1 MKDWLKVSNE
11 LILDHKG
18 DPYLCSMNEILSNDD
33 SIDSIEE
40 CLLVNALMMCYVTSF
55 YGSVMCNFKK
65 KTTPGTTLI

>member
-1 MKDWLKVSNE
+1 M
-11 LILDHKG
+11 
-18 DPYLCSMNEILSNDD
+18 MNEILSNDD

-55 YGSVMCNFKK
+55 YASVMCNLKK

>member
-40 CLLVNALMMCYVTSF
+40 CLLVNALFNDVLCNIILWFCYV
-55 YGSVMCNFKK
+55 
-65 KTTPGTTLI
+65 